1 MGGFPGEERWRKIP
15 ATCSEA
21 AGFGELEVGQLE
33 GGGGCVRAGAGV
45 LCDEL

>member
-1 MGGFPGEERWRKIP
+1 MGGFPGEERGRKIP
-15 ATCSEA
+15 ASCSEA

-33 GGGGCVRAGAGV
+33 GGWGWGVRAGVV